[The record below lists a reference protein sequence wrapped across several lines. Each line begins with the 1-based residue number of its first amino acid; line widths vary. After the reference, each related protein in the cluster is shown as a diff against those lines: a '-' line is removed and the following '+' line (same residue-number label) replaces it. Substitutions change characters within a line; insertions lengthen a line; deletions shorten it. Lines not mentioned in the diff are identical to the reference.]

1 MLRLEVTV
9 VGSTNESAAVA
20 GRVGVNPAGS
30 KVADEGRR
38 RASDNVAVVGCG
50 YWGKNLVRNFAQ
62 LRALRVIC
70 DSNENSLRAQAQ
82 LYPDVEITDSFEGVM
97 SDETI
102 QAVVLATPA
111 VMHYAQVKQ
120 AIQNNK
126 HVFVEKPLALRHT
139 EGREL
144 VELAEARGVV
154 LMVGHILEYHP
165 AVALLKDIIQ
175 RGELGRIWY
184 VYSNRLNLGKV
195 RQEENI
201 LWSFAPHDVSVICS
215 LVGSEP
221 IEVNAWGGSYL
232 QSGIADV
239 TVNNLLF
246 PDGVRAHIFVSW
258 LHPYKEQKL
267 VIIGDRKMA
276 VFDDTAREGKL
287 KIYDKGIEWRAGL
300 PVPRQ
305 TSETTLFFEEQEP
318 LRLECEQFLTCIRE
332 RRQPLTD
339 GRSALRVLKVLEASQ
354 ISLERGGASVRLD
367 EIDKGAN

>member
-1 MLRLEVTV
+1 MAITNRSEILNVAKGEVD
-9 VGSTNESAAVA
+9 
-20 GRVGVNPAGS
+20 
-30 KVADEGRR
+30 DEPRR
-38 RASDNVAVVGCG
+38 RASDNVAVIGCG

-62 LRALRVIC
+62 LRAISLLC
-70 DSNENSLRAQAQ
+70 DSNDKSLKAQSA
-82 LYPDVEITDSFEGVM
+82 LYPEIRTTNSFEHVL
-97 SDETI
+97 SDESVR
-102 QAVVLATPA
+102 AVVLATPA
-111 VMHYAQVKQ
+111 ASHYEQVKQ
-120 AIQNNK
+120 ALLNQK

-139 EGREL
+139 EGQEL
-144 VELAEARGVV
+144 VQLAEERKLI

-165 AVALLKDIIQ
+165 AIRLLKEIIE
-175 RGELGRIWY
+175 RGELGQVWY
-184 VYSNRLNLGKV
+184 IYSNRLNLGKV

-221 IEVNAWGGSYL
+221 IEVGASGGSYL
-232 QSGIADV
+232 QSGITDV
-239 TVNNLLF
+239 TVNTLIFAN
-246 PDGVRAHIFVSW
+246 GVRAHIFVSW
-258 LHPYKEQKL
+258 LHPYKEQKM

-318 LRLECEQFLTCIRE
+318 LRLECEHFLNCIRE

-339 GRSALRVLKVLEASQ
+339 GRSALRVLRVLQASQ
-354 ISLERGGASVRLD
+354 ISLERSGAPVSLA
-367 EIDKGAN
+367 EIDMGANS